1 MIDPDHLKGFHQVPA
16 IQNIET
22 QATASEEE
30 EKDTRE
36 REDTEKVEEG
46 AEIWEEAEEGG
57 EVEDIG
63 GQQGARPGAPIGEAG
78 GAGEEAALT
87 TGGEDTVNR

>member
-30 EKDTRE
+30 EKDTRG
-36 REDTEKVEEG
+36 REITEKVVEG
-46 AEIWEEAEEGG
+46 AGIWEEAEEGG
-57 EVEDIG
+57 EVEDIE
-63 GQQGARPGAPIGEAG
+63 GQ
-78 GAGEEAALT
+78 
-87 TGGEDTVNR
+87 